1 MLLALLL
8 QVSTWAEDPGLRRAV
23 ALTIDGRG
31 RVLTA
36 EAGEA
41 APKAVGFWDDAGFR
55 TVADR
60 PKSAGGA
67 ILRRFEQVDGRAGP
81 ATVFA
86 EVDGLPGGLFALG
99 DEVWFAGAPSLWV
112 LRDKARKP
120 LYTGF
125 GVHAGPGLG
134 SPLQGPDGKIY
145 VASGDAGFSV
155 VTQEGDRLEYPDM
168 GAVLRCDADG
178 SNLEVYAI
186 GLRSPKDAAF
196 DDFCELFVREPAAGL
211 GDEARG
217 VQVPEGGDLGW
228 RRGFQHAPEAWGA
241 PASGEAPGLGLKG
254 AWIAEQIGAGKAP
267 GTIPPVALLDRT
279 STALAFCPVRNRVF
293 AFEASGLRS
302 FALAAKGAGYEADGD
317 PRVAGTA
324 VDAEFG
330 PDGALYVLDAEKGRI
345 LRVVDP
351 AADPKDVEET
361 RALLKDGMKERTPEA
376 LAGLMGHRDQ
386 RVRRAAQ
393 QELVGRQGSTKI
405 LGETAKASTNRM
417 ARIHAIWGLG
427 QLYTRNQL
435 FPLLKDKDAEI
446 RAQTA
451 RVLGDRRVGDA
462 YDPLLQA
469 LKDESPRVRRF
480 AATALG
486 KIGRKEAAKPIA
498 ALLREN
504 DDRDPLLRHAGM
516 HALAM
521 IGGGTML
528 QELAKD
534 GSKAVRLA
542 ALLALRRLAR
552 PDADNLLDDPEL
564 AVEAARAIHDLP
576 IQPALPRLAA
586 KLGKEGFPEAALL
599 RALNA
604 NFRLGLAEP
613 VAAFAGK
620 AGAPEPLRVEALRA
634 LAAWAKP
641 SPRDRVTG
649 QWRPLSERDPAP
661 AREALG
667 KVLETLRKDPSAPVR
682 EAAEAAARVLT
693 N

>member
-8 QVSTWAEDPGLRRAV
+8 QVWAEDPGLQRAA
-23 ALTIDGRG
+23 ALAVDGRG
-31 RVLTA
+31 RVYVAEFGGAA
-36 EAGEA
+36 EAVDFWVDA
-41 APKAVGFWDDAGFR
+41 ARR

-60 PKSAGGA
+60 PKSVGKTT
-67 ILRRFEQVDGRAGP
+67 LRRFEDVDGDSRAEA

-86 EVDGLPGGLFALG
+86 EIEGTPGGLFGLG
-99 DEVWFAGAPSLWV
+99 DEIWFAGEPTLWV
-112 LRDKARKP
+112 LRDPARKP
-120 LYTGF
+120 MFTGF

-134 SPLQGPDGKIY
+134 SPRQGPDGKIY

-168 GAVLRCDADG
+168 GAVLRFDADG

-186 GLRSPKDAAF
+186 GLRAPRDAAF
-196 DDFCELFVREPAAGL
+196 DDLGELFVWEPATGL
-211 GDEARG
+211 GDQARW
-217 VQVPEGGDLGW
+217 VHVPEGSDHGW
-228 RRGFQHAPEAWGA
+228 RRGFHHASEAWGA
-241 PASGEAPGLGLKG
+241 PAPGAPAPG
-254 AWIAEQIGAGKAP
+254 P
-267 GTIPPVALLDRT
+267 GRNGVWATERTGMSTALPPVALLGMDPPI
-279 STALAFCPVRNRVF
+279 LAFCPVRNRF
-293 AFEASGLRS
+293 FASGSSS
-302 FALAAKGAGYEADGD
+302 FALTPKGAGYEITEE
-317 PRVAGTA
+317 VAGTSLA
-324 VDAEFG
+324 TDAEFG
-330 PDGALYVLDAEKGRI
+330 PDGALYVLEAGKGRI
-345 LRVVDP
+345 LRVPP
-351 AADPKDVEET
+351 AEEVAET
-361 RALLKDGMKERTPEA
+361 RALLREGMKDRAPEA
-376 LAGLMGHRDQ
+376 LATLMGHRDQ
-386 RVRRAAQ
+386 RVRRTAQ

-427 QLYTRNQL
+427 QLYTRNAL
-435 FPLLKDKDAEI
+435 FPLLKDRDPEI

-462 YDPLLQA
+462 HDGLLQA

-486 KIGRKEAAKPIA
+486 KIGRKEAARPLA

-504 DDRDPLLRHAGM
+504 DDRDPVLRHAAT
-516 HALAM
+516 HALAL
-521 IGGGTML
+521 IGGGSTL

-534 GSKAVRLA
+534 GSRAVRLA
-542 ALLALRRLAR
+542 SLLAMRRLAR
-552 PDADNLLDDPEL
+552 ADVDNFLDDPEL

-576 IQPALPRLAA
+576 IQAVLPRLAA
-586 KLGKEGFPEAALL
+586 KLGKSGFPEAGRL

-613 VAAFAGK
+613 IASFAAK
-620 AGAPEPLRVEALRA
+620 ADAPEALRVEALRA

-649 QWRPLSERDPAP
+649 AWRPLPERDPAP

-667 KVLETLRKDPSAPVR
+667 KQLEALRKDASASIR
-682 EAAEAAARVLT
+682 AEAEAAARVLT